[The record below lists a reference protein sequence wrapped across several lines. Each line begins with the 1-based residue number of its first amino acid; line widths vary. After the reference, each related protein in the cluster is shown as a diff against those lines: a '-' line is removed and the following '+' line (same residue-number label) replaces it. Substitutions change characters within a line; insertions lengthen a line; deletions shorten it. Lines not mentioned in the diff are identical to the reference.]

1 MPSLNLL
8 NLLPLNYPK
17 ATRIQSLWYTKKQM
31 HRGYAI
37 FLMLLIALF
46 TPFAKANL
54 NEMTPITKGNTSIGA
69 SAVHLPLQKGKQAL
83 SGHLEWL
90 ADPGN
95 ELSIY
100 QVQTLAANTYFKPL
114 SGMPAFGY
122 RKGAIWL
129 RFTVMGA
136 AQSDPY
142 WLEIV
147 SPFLD
152 SVTLYHAEEKG
163 PITLR
168 AAGDHHPLSGRD
180 VLYRN
185 PVFELHPQP
194 EKLNTYYLRIEG
206 NNSLTFA
213 IYLWSPPKFVAA
225 IGLEQLAFGVF
236 FAVHVILILTNLWF
250 FQATREASYGWFV
263 LFTFLNLMTSATA
276 EGYGYLY
283 LSWLQNTPEINEG
296 IMIVAWMF
304 SPAAGITFLFS
315 YLGMFSSKYR
325 PYLIRVSL
333 CYFFLA
339 GIFSL
344 AILTLPA
351 ISQVARQSYQIWT
364 LVCALVSI
372 VIVSLLAIRGSANA
386 KLMLIAMLP
395 YWIAV
400 FMRFLRNMA
409 IISPGLLADNAYYL
423 TMMFYLLVMNYG
435 LSRHYQTMREKIEFA
450 QREALNNSIQSERAL
465 EEKVI
470 QRTSDLKRAVE
481 QVTEALVLEKRVY
494 EEQKQFF
501 ATVSHELRT
510 PLAVI
515 DMTAQN
521 LERANT
527 SDDEVV
533 RARYEKILRA
543 TGRLASLL
551 DNYLDEDKFELLRHG
566 ANLSACPIKSL
577 LQDAMD
583 SARLLSDQHFIY
595 IDDEDLPSQFF
606 CDPSLTRLALRTLAD
621 NAVKYTPPGS
631 TVVLRGR
638 QVVDGV
644 RIDVVDNGHGIALGE
659 QERVFER
666 YYRGKQSG
674 RQGGTGLGLAL
685 ARSLIEKQGGTLI
698 LTSDEGEGASFSVW
712 LPSPEARAIA

>member
-1 MPSLNLL
+1 MPLSHSLTSPPLMYRKTEPTSLLWCRHAVFITLLMVLLAPCAEASLNPNMQEMPEKTLMDAGII
-8 NLLPLNYPK
+8 NVPLP
-17 ATRIQSLWYTKKQM
+17 A
-31 HRGYAI
+31 
-37 FLMLLIALF
+37 
-46 TPFAKANL
+46 
-54 NEMTPITKGNTSIGA
+54 
-69 SAVHLPLQKGKQAL
+69 GKQPLA
-83 SGHLEWL
+83 GYLEWL
-90 ADPGN
+90 ADPNN
-95 ELSIY
+95 ELSIS
-100 QVQTLAANTYFKPL
+100 QVQALPVKAYFKPL
-114 SGMPAFGY
+114 QGMPAFGY

-136 AQSDPY
+136 MQSDPY

-152 SVTLYHAEEKG
+152 SVTLYRAGERS
-163 PITLR
+163 PVTSR

-185 PVFELHPQP
+185 PVFELHPEPQ
-194 EKLNTYYLRIEG
+194 KLNTYYLRIEG

-213 IYLWSPPKFVAA
+213 IYLWSPPTFVEA

-250 FQATREASYGWFV
+250 YQATREGSYGWFV
-263 LFTFLNLMTSATA
+263 LFTFLNLMTSAAA

-283 LSWLQNTPEINEG
+283 LSWLQNVPEINEG
-296 IMIVAWMF
+296 VMIVAWMF

-315 YLGMFSSKYR
+315 YLGGFSSSLR
-325 PYLIRVSL
+325 PYLIRICL
-333 CYFFLA
+333 FYLMLA
-339 GIFSL
+339 SVFSMV
-344 AILTLPA
+344 ILMLPS
-351 ISQVARQSYQIWT
+351 ISQVARQTYQIWS
-364 LVCALVSI
+364 LVSTLISLII
-372 VIVSLLAIRGSANA
+372 VLVLSIRRNANA
-386 KLMLIAMLP
+386 RLMLIAMLP

-409 IISPGLLADNAYYL
+409 IIPPGLLADNAYYL
-423 TMMFYLLVMNYG
+423 TMTFYLLVMNYG
-435 LSRHYQTMREKIEFA
+435 LSRHYQTMRERIEHA
-450 QREALNNSIQSERAL
+450 QREALSNSIQAERAL

-481 QVTEALVLEKRVY
+481 QVTEALVLEKRVH

-543 TGRLASLL
+543 TGRLSSLL

-566 ANLSACPIKSL
+566 ANLSDCPIKSL

-583 SARLLSDQHFIY
+583 SARLLSDQHFIQ

-631 TVVLRGR
+631 MVVLRGR
-638 QVVDGV
+638 QVADGV
-644 RIDVVDNGHGIALGE
+644 RIDVVDNGHGIALS
-659 QERVFER
+659 ERERIFER

-685 ARSLIEKQGGTLI
+685 ARSLIEKQGGTLT
-698 LTSDEGEGASFSVW
+698 LTSDEGEGACFSVW
-712 LPSPEARAIA
+712 LPSPEVRAIA